1 MDDSV
6 LDDIIKRL
14 LSAKNGRTTKQVQLT
29 ETEIRQLCST
39 SKEIFLSQPNLLEL
53 EAPIKIC
60 ALFNSVCFHFSFVI
74 SHHHDDDENEFP
86 ILVKSDVNYNTLG
99 PVSRLSHGS
108 SHRVFNV
115 DDFGAKGDGT
125 DDRKAFKKTWKKACS
140 SEGGVFLVPNNRT
153 YHLRPMNF
161 TGPCKSSQVQL
172 KPLMD
177 QLARVKDLAVPEF
190 GTLLAWELRASAA
203 ARAANGDANGN
214 DPSKSSQNGYGGPP
228 MPFFGETKVE
238 VAFSGTEGQEDKKSE
253 VDHTSLKVLPPWMIK
268 QGMNLTKEQRGGE
281 VKQEAK
287 MDGGVSTTETSE
299 DKKSITEN
307 DDKKNLQD
315 EYVKA
320 YYAALLEKQKELE
333 AATKQEELSN
343 AQMLDGK
350 HETAVSRWSRA
361 RTRAA
366 KVGKGLS
373 KDEKAR
379 KLALQHWLDN
389 ENEMF
394 MDIFNTLPVAALIDE
409 KILCMHGGL
418 SPDLKH
424 LDQIRNIARPVDV
437 PDQGL
442 LCDTCLARCFR
453 CARSD

>member
-1 MDDSV
+1 MFRK
-6 LDDIIKRL
+6 LHYFLTL
-14 LSAKNGRTTKQVQLT
+14 L
-29 ETEIRQLCST
+29 
-39 SKEIFLSQPNLLEL
+39 
-53 EAPIKIC
+53 

-161 TGPCKSSQVQL
+161 TGPCKSSQ
-172 KPLMD
+172 
-177 QLARVKDLAVPEF
+177 
-190 GTLLAWELRASAA
+190 ELRASTLSTAT
-203 ARAANGDANGN
+203 NGDANGN

-228 MPFFGETKVE
+228 MPFFGETK
-238 VAFSGTEGQEDKKSE
+238 
-253 VDHTSLKVLPPWMIK
+253 
-268 QGMNLTKEQRGGE
+268 
-281 VKQEAK
+281 
-287 MDGGVSTTETSE
+287 
-299 DKKSITEN
+299 
-307 DDKKNLQD
+307 D

-343 AQMLDGK
+343 AQMLDGVQY
-350 HETAVSRWSRA
+350 HFLTLRNMRLLFHAGPEQ
-361 RTRAA
+361 
-366 KVGKGLS
+366 GPGLPS
-373 KDEKAR
+373 IR
-379 KLALQHWLDN
+379 LQ
-389 ENEMF
+389 EMF